1 MKLNEILNKIKKKRK
16 ITLLVSLAFLVISIV
31 LVCLGYKYEN
41 QALPEPVSMNDLLA
55 KDKLDL
61 DKYAYVDVSTKP
73 YLFASYED
81 NLEKFY
87 FVMDDNNLL
96 YILYMNST
104 SFNRLNKDDLKTTRV
119 YGITEEIPSDLKK
132 IAISSYNELM
142 KEEYLD
148 DTNFKDYVG
157 LMYLN
162 VERSYYDAS
171 LYYLGFIFCLM
182 MFLIIIIAYFINLVK
197 IKNNLK
203 KYGSLLD
210 NISNELSVSNNT
222 MYEKYNL
229 YLTNNYLID
238 ANGRL
243 LIIDYKEIEN
253 VYKYEYRY
261 NGITTSK
268 SLKIKTNNK
277 KTYDILSMGLKNKEA
292 DKIHDDVI
300 KFLQEK
306 NNNIVIGYKK

>member
-1 MKLNEILNKIKKKRK
+1 MKLNEILNKIKKKRR
-16 ITLLVSLAFLVISIV
+16 INLVVSLVFLFISII

-55 KDKLDL
+55 KEKLDL
-61 DKYAYVDVSTKP
+61 NKYAYVDAATRP
-73 YLFASYED
+73 YLFASYKD
-81 NLEKFY
+81 DLDKFY
-87 FVMDDNNLL
+87 FVMDNNNLL
-96 YILYMNST
+96 YIIYMNST
-104 SFNRLNKDDLKTTRV
+104 SFNKLNKDDLKTIRV

-142 KEEYLD
+142 KEEYLN
-148 DTNFKDYVG
+148 DTNFKNYVG
-157 LMYLN
+157 FMYLN

-171 LYYLGFIFCLM
+171 LYYLGFIFCLL
-182 MFLIIIIAYFINLVK
+182 MFLIIIIAYFINLIK
-197 IKNNLK
+197 TKNNLK
-203 KYGSLLD
+203 KYGSLID
-210 NISNELSVSNNT
+210 NISNELNVSNNT
-222 MYEKYNL
+222 MYEKYDL

-238 ANGRL
+238 SGGRL
-243 LIIDYKEIEN
+243 LIINYKEIEN

-277 KTYDILSMGLKNKEA
+277 KTYDILSMSLKNKEA
-292 DKIHDDVI
+292 DKIHDEII
-300 KFLQEK
+300 KFLKEK